1 MPDDLARRSYRA
13 LVIHREELEL
23 VQVVDHPS
31 CTYFAA
37 PNNKEQHPM
46 KPFTA
51 LTATAAVL
59 SIVACGPSEA
69 ELAAASEKRTKDSL
83 DSIAGI
89 EKTYMVDVAGSKVNW
104 TGTMLNIKNHT
115 GHLNLTEGKFATKGG
130 ALTAGEF
137 SVDMKSYTLTDTNY
151 AADGAKQGTR
161 AMLMGHLM
169 SPDFFAVD
177 SFPTAKLVIT
187 GVNGNTATGDL
198 TVRGKTNAETITDIV
213 ITDNGDGTVKAT
225 AKLVFDR
232 QKYGVSWSSG
242 SKDAVLNDNIELA
255 VELTGKAQ

>member
-1 MPDDLARRSYRA
+1 
-13 LVIHREELEL
+13 
-23 VQVVDHPS
+23 
-31 CTYFAA
+31 
-37 PNNKEQHPM
+37 M

-51 LTATAAVL
+51 LTAVAAVM

-69 ELAAASEKRTKDSL
+69 EIAAAKEKRTKDSL
-83 DSIAGI
+83 DSIAAT
-89 EKTYMVDVAGSKVNW
+89 EKTYMVDASASKVNW
-104 TGTMLNIKNHT
+104 TGTMLGIKSHT
-115 GHLNLTEGKFATKGG
+115 GGLNFTEGKFMTRGG

-137 SVDMKSYTLTDTNY
+137 TVDMKSYQLTDTNY

-177 SFPTAKLVIT
+177 SFPTARLVVT
-187 GVNGNTATGDL
+187 GVNGNTASCDL
-198 TVRGKTNAETITDIV
+198 TVRGRTSQETLTDIV
-213 ITDNGDGTVKAT
+213 IADNGDGSVKAT
-225 AKLVFDR
+225 GKLVFDR
-232 QKYGVSWSSG
+232 QKYGVRWSSG